1 MLPPLFKSF
10 ASSLQFLA
18 WLAFMLFGFFGLIS
32 FVRESMKSRTRLS
45 SPDRK
50 SSSRSP
56 ALHNESRVEASANT
70 QPSNLNAARD
80 QAATNSAAT
89 ASAKSFDN
97 RTIEGLSGLPG
108 NEAIQ
113 IHVVQDSGK
122 GSLQMNAECDDSEE
136 LK

>member
-1 MLPPLFKSF
+1 
-10 ASSLQFLA
+10 
-18 WLAFMLFGFFGLIS
+18 MLFGFLGLIS

-56 ALHNESRVEASANT
+56 ALHNESRVEASVK
-70 QPSNLNAARD
+70 P
-80 QAATNSAAT
+80 
-89 ASAKSFDN
+89 FDN
-97 RTIEGLSGLPG
+97 WTIEGLSGPLG
-108 NEAIQ
+108 SEAIQ